1 MESAKKSTQA
11 SFKTKVPHRICRLL
25 STMNKTE
32 CLDLLE
38 NVLKKIE
45 NNAWEAQVPDNEL
58 VLDHEDLKPYLEDFG
73 LPEAEMNKNVY
84 VSLPKGWLP
93 NVSAESED
101 YTEVSEKYEEVY
113 NFLLKEASREIEALN
128 YMDECDE
135 RDRNNQF
142 FSDCGLF

>member
-1 MESAKKSTQA
+1 
-11 SFKTKVPHRICRLL
+11 
-25 STMNKTE
+25 MNKTE